1 MAKNEGKNL
10 FNWIRL
16 APIKEN
22 LKVKKVKLCALAKIL
37 LFNSKKSFKKIFQ
50 NRLTFF
56 NKEPERI
63 VQALLFAHRESGEK
77 GFNKVESLFSNPLP
91 AYSTALPILFK
102 RMLLRPSADQ

>member
-1 MAKNEGKNL
+1 M
-10 FNWIRL
+10 
-16 APIKEN
+16 
-22 LKVKKVKLCALAKIL
+22 IL